1 VAAFFH
7 LDEYFGAGAAPKKTE
22 CQSPEIPETSEKVLC
37 AKNKNVNLPN
47 VGKRKF
53 IYTQLSVA
61 GKRNRI
67 STKKKNKIRKGKRK
81 TRRKPTSKP
90 ESRAVSALPQQP
102 PPTVQSNFRNIVL
115 RYPHT
120 HSIGSVEKPTPKSK
134 KENHFNFLGL
144 RVGVLRN
151 PSVGI

>member
-1 VAAFFH
+1 LFFRALFTHHAAGQKVAAFFH

-67 STKKKNKIRKGKRK
+67 STKKQNKKRKRK

-115 RYPHT
+115 RYPIYTQHWERRKANPQ
-120 HSIGSVEKPTPKSK
+120 IQKRKP
-134 KENHFNFLGL
+134 L
-144 RVGVLRN
+144 
-151 PSVGI
+151 